1 MPKPLHNVQY
11 SKLTGLLRAAR
22 EEQGLTQWDLA
33 EALGEDQSFVSKCER
48 GIRRLD
54 IVEVRNWVRAMGLSF
69 HAFAKHLDSELE
81 QTAALESHALKRSQS

>member
-1 MPKPLHNVQY
+1 MSKPLHNAQY
-11 SKLTGLLRAAR
+11 AKLIGLLKAAR
-22 EEQGLTQWDLA
+22 EEHGLTQWDLA

-54 IVEVRNWVRAMGLSF
+54 IVEVRSWVRAMGLSF

-81 QTAALESHALKRSQS
+81 QTAALESHALKRRKS